1 MTRYR
6 RRASSTMRAI
16 VVAASTFA
24 ILLVCFSIYQSTQSG
39 APAPQPRTSRLPEP
53 PAEFPDDPAPSGA
66 TAQGLALKQT
76 VIGGGRN
83 SSLSLYSEKGHEA
96 FAELNIADWIPIA
109 GSPNRF
115 RLAEPE
121 IRLWTRDGHGIRVVA
136 KTGILDGR
144 QKPGGIELNRGELSG
159 KVVIEY
165 DRLTREQRAKL
176 PPELRG
182 MIDPS
187 QIIRAETESLEF
199 DREYGKLVIP
209 GELHVYSPV
218 DLDARVRE
226 IELRLDEQNNRVE
239 SLRVARGGQVEL
251 RGAMNRLGWSGTA
264 ADSQPKPFGIV
275 EWMRSTVHS
284 RAVGARASAATAP
297 SAPPPPRE
305 PPPDDDIPT
314 FRLDE
319 KKPSEPSAP
328 IRYLARF
335 EGDVDAR
342 QVQDGTTIARLLADR
357 LDVLREFSGSDAADA
372 ERKPGFSGS
381 AEARPQTDTPQ
392 PSSEK
397 VMLSWSGPL
406 YVEADRTDSP
416 GPRSRITAFGAP
428 LRITHVE
435 GDINCGSLV
444 YEPDGA
450 TAWLRSGNGQHVV
463 VDSPGQGRMVG
474 EEVHTEET
482 GDQVLIAVTGPGT
495 LTQLDAAAGAPTDS
509 SHPAIEFQDRLEVVA
524 RRRMIT
530 RIQPSGIVR
539 RVERVLER
547 AAFHGGVNLHQ
558 ADTALSTDIL
568 DVTFAKPELI
578 QFDDAPMIESV
589 KARGRVA
596 LSQGSDRLTGDELDA
611 RFVRD
616 ADNRPVPGTAVV
628 TGNVAAMQERRT
640 MRASD
645 RMLIDFIST
654 SPPGPTASEPASAT
668 PATRNMRIA
677 RVRAFGDVSVVDRA
691 QELDL
696 QVEELDATVAD
707 GRTIDTA
714 LLRGS
719 DDRPAHARLREY
731 ALAGP
736 EIRLNVADEFA
747 EVPAAGRMTFSS
759 LKDLDGR
766 RLDQPIP
773 IVVTWA
779 DRMVY
784 QGRENRAVFNGMV
797 HATSETTTT
806 FDTDQLVV
814 EFEERIA
821 EPRPQQEPAID
832 LWVWQGLVDAIRPRE
847 PESANPLGGSNF
859 SKEPARLVATGRAI
873 VQTSELDP
881 KSGELTGRARLA
893 GPKLSVDLRHEVSKM
908 LIEGEGS
915 LLMESFRSPPES
927 PSTEST
933 DEALFGM
940 GGDTGLSKTLIEWH
954 DAMWYDFSIDQVR
967 FEGDVRLKHFAG
979 EQLARMTDMSRWT
992 TGKLP
997 PGRATYLRSDVLTV
1011 DFRDRTQPARSR
1023 DDSRIG
1029 RLGVGRL
1036 SQFQATGAVV
1046 LQDQRPDNSLS
1057 LQAGDV
1063 VYERTRE
1070 ILAIHG
1076 DRQRLAHVTT
1086 QKPRELPQES
1096 SFERAFYHIPT
1107 GRLELTNTRYTG
1119 Q

>member
-1 MTRYR
+1 MTHYHRP
-6 RRASSTMRAI
+6 ASSTVRTL

-53 PAEFPDDPAPSGA
+53 PTELPEEAPPPAG
-66 TAQGLALKQT
+66 TTQGVALKQA

-83 SSLSLYSEKGHEA
+83 YSISLYAPDGTDA
-96 FAELNIADWIPIA
+96 IAELSIRDWTPVD
-109 GSPNRF
+109 GSPNRL

-121 IRLWTRDGHGIRVVA
+121 FRLWTRDGHGVRVIA
-136 KTGILDGR
+136 RTGTLEGR

-182 MIDPS
+182 VIDPS
-187 QIIRAETESLEF
+187 QIIRAETDSLEF
-199 DREYGKLVIP
+199 DRQYGKLVIP
-209 GELHVYSPV
+209 GELHVYSPIDV
-218 DLDARVRE
+218 DARVRE
-226 IELRLDEQNNRVE
+226 IEVRLDEQNNRVE

-251 RGAMNRLGWSGTA
+251 RGAIDRLAWSGATA
-264 ADSQPKPFGIV
+264 DRQPKPFGIV
-275 EWMRSTVHS
+275 EWMRSTIHS
-284 RAVGARASAATAP
+284 RAGNTRASAPAAPSPP
-297 SAPPPPRE
+297 SAPPRR
-305 PPPDDDIPT
+305 PPPDDGIPT

-319 KKPSEPSAP
+319 KQPSEPSTP

-335 EGDVDAR
+335 EGEVDAR
-342 QVQDGTTIARLLADR
+342 QWQDGATVARLLADR
-357 LDVLREFSGSDAADA
+357 LDVLREFAGSEAADA
-372 ERKPGFSGS
+372 ERKPD
-381 AEARPQTDTPQ
+381 AAQTPPPADAPQ
-392 PSSEK
+392 PSNEK
-397 VMLSWSGPL
+397 VTLSWSGPL
-406 YVEADRTDSP
+406 YVEADRTASP
-416 GPRSRITAFGAP
+416 APRSRITAFGAP
-428 LRITHVE
+428 LRVTHVE
-435 GDINCGSLV
+435 GDINCRSLV
-444 YEPDGA
+444 YEPDRA
-450 TAWLRSGNGQHVV
+450 AAWLRGGDGHRVII
-463 VDSPGQGRMVG
+463 DSPGQGRMVG
-474 EEVHTEET
+474 EEVRTEET
-482 GDQVLIAVTGPGT
+482 GDEVFIAVTGPGT
-495 LTQLDAAAGAPTDS
+495 LTQVDAAAAPAESD
-509 SHPAIEFQDRLEVVA
+509 HAAVEFHDRLEVVA

-547 AAFHGGVNLHQ
+547 AAFHGGVNLRQ
-558 ADTALSTDIL
+558 ADTALSTDVL
-568 DVTFAKPELI
+568 DVTFAKPDLI
-578 QFDDAPMIESV
+578 QFDDAPMIDSV

-596 LSQGSDRLTGDELDA
+596 LSQGGDRLTGDELDA

-616 ADNRPVPGTAVV
+616 AENRPVPGSAVIS
-628 TGNVAAMQERRT
+628 GNVTAIQDRRT
-640 MRASD
+640 MRARD
-645 RMLIDFIST
+645 RMLIDFVS
-654 SPPGPTASEPASAT
+654 ASAPT
-668 PATRNMRIA
+668 LAATTARSTAPGARNMRIA
-677 RVRAFGDVSVVDRA
+677 RVRAFGDVSVVDRE

-696 QVEELDATVAD
+696 QVAELDAAIAD
-707 GRTIDTA
+707 GRNIETA

-719 DDRPAHARLREY
+719 DERPAHVRLREY

-766 RLDQPIP
+766 RLNEPVP

-779 DRMVY
+779 DRMSY
-784 QGRENRAVFNGMV
+784 RGRENRAVFSGMV

-814 EFEERIA
+814 EFEERLA
-821 EPRPQQEPAID
+821 EPQPAEQKLD
-832 LWVWQGLVDAIRPRE
+832 LWALQGLVNAILPKE
-847 PESANPLGGSNF
+847 PDRADPLDSANF

-881 KSGELTGRARLA
+881 KSGELTGRARLS
-893 GPKLSVDLRHEVSKM
+893 GPKLSVDLRREVSKM

-915 LLMESFRSPPES
+915 LLMESFRPQAESSPTAS
-927 PSTEST
+927 A

-940 GGDTGLSKTLIEWH
+940 GGDAGLSKTLIEWR

-967 FEGDVRLKHFAG
+967 FEGDARLKHFAG
-979 EQLARMTDMSRWT
+979 EQLARMADMSRWT
-992 TGKLP
+992 SGKLP
-997 PGRATYLRSDVLTV
+997 PGRATYLRADVLTA
-1011 DFRDRTQPARSR
+1011 DFRDRSEPTRSR

-1029 RLGVGRL
+1029 RLGIGRL

-1046 LQDQRPDNSLS
+1046 LQDQRPDNTLS
-1057 LQAGDV
+1057 LQASDV

-1076 DRQRLAHVTT
+1076 DRQRPAQVIT